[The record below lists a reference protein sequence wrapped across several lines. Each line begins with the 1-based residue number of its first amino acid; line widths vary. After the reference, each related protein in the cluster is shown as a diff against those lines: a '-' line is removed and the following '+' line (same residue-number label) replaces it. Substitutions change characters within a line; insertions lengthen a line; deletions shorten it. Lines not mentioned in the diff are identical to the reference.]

1 MCPKVQEQNTN
12 ILPKSRA
19 YQVQVDLLRACND
32 EKTAYE
38 LEHKVWDAVADETA
52 SAVRYGFKGACFVQH
67 FSLLIFNA
75 SHLVKVSYFYF
86 PTLSKSIDA
95 LFFFNGYKDLYR
107 ASMLLF

>member
-52 SAVRYGFKGACFVQH
+52 SAVRYGFKGACYTFLSLSLMH
-67 FSLLIFNA
+67 FTWLKSLIFISLL
-75 SHLVKVSYFYF
+75 
-86 PTLSKSIDA
+86 
-95 LFFFNGYKDLYR
+95 
-107 ASMLLF
+107 